1 MKKKIAI
8 VTGSSGLVGSET
20 AKFFLEKIFVVIG
33 IDNNLRAEL
42 FGSEAS
48 TIKAKLDLKKNRNFI
63 YYNSDIRNFI

>member
-1 MKKKIAI
+1 
-8 VTGSSGLVGSET
+8 
-20 AKFFLEKIFVVIG
+20 LEKIFVVIG